1 MKKPLRLPEEEIM
14 SNRNLSHSIM
24 AMEPIDR
31 TGITELVVQRI
42 KDLLGRGELKAGS
55 RLPPERELADMLHI
69 SRPSLRTALK
79 ALSVMGVIHAKPGA
93 GTYIAKSLPEVFTEP
108 MHFMTL
114 INNTSIDE
122 LFEARLIIEA
132 GLAELAAE
140 RATEADIAA
149 LNEELE
155 GMRASI
161 GDPEEFLK
169 HDVRFHQVM
178 ARAADNKLM
187 SGVMDTVG
195 QLIFHIRRENIAQAN
210 DLDEAVE
217 WHEKIITAMR
227 KHDPKRAKETLSAHL
242 SAAHLALARQH
253 RPQNNG
259 NGMENDKAGKKKE
272 RGK

>member
-1 MKKPLRLPEEEIM
+1 MA
-14 SNRNLSHSIM
+14 NRNLNHSIT

-42 KDLLGRGELKAGS
+42 KELLGRGELKAGS

-79 ALSVMGVIHAKPGA
+79 ALSVMGVIRAKPGA
-93 GTYIAKSLPEVFTEP
+93 GTYIAQSLPEVFTEP

-114 INNTSIDE
+114 INNTSVDE

-140 RATEADIAA
+140 RATESDIAA
-149 LNEELE
+149 LTQEVEE
-155 GMRASI
+155 MRANT

-187 SGVMDTVG
+187 SGVMDTVA
-195 QLIFHIRRENIAQAN
+195 QLLFHIRRQNVARAN
-210 DLDEAVE
+210 DLEEAIE
-217 WHEKIITAMR
+217 WHEKLITAME
-227 KHDPKRAKETLSAHL
+227 KHDSKRAKDTLSGHL
-242 SAAHLALARQH
+242 RAAQLAWAREH
-253 RPQNNG
+253 RPENNG
-259 NGMENDKAGKKKE
+259 KIVEGDKAGKKKE
-272 RGK
+272 RVR

>member
-1 MKKPLRLPEEEIM
+1 MA
-14 SNRNLSHSIM
+14 NRNSNYLIT

-31 TGITELVVQRI
+31 SGITELVVQRI
-42 KDLLGRGELKAGS
+42 KELLGRGELKAGS

-114 INNTSIDE
+114 INNTSVEE

-149 LNEELE
+149 LIEEVE
-155 GMRASI
+155 EMKANT

-169 HDVRFHQVM
+169 HDVRFHQAM
-178 ARAADNKLM
+178 ARAANNKLM
-187 SGVMDTVG
+187 SGVMDTVA
-195 QLIFHIRRENIAQAN
+195 QLLFHIRRQNVAQAS
-210 DLDEAVE
+210 DLEEAID
-217 WHEKIITAMR
+217 WHEKIIVAMQ
-227 KHDPKRAKETLSAHL
+227 KHDPKRAKETISGHLRAAQSAW
-242 SAAHLALARQH
+242 AREH
-253 RPQNNG
+253 RPGNNG
-259 NGMENDKAGKKKE
+259 KVEEGDKAGKKKA

>member
-1 MKKPLRLPEEEIM
+1 MA
-14 SNRNLSHSIM
+14 NRNLYDSITTV
-24 AMEPIDR
+24 EPIDR
-31 TGITELVVQRI
+31 SGITELVVQRI
-42 KDLLGRGELKAGS
+42 KELLGRGELKAGS

-114 INNTSIDE
+114 INNTSVEE

-140 RATEADIAA
+140 RATDSDIAD
-149 LNEELE
+149 LIEEVE
-155 GMRASI
+155 EMKANT

-169 HDVRFHQVM
+169 HDVRFHQAM
-178 ARAADNKLM
+178 ARAANNKLM
-187 SGVMDTVG
+187 SGVMDTVAE
-195 QLIFHIRRENIAQAN
+195 LLFHIRRQNVAQAK
-210 DLDEAVE
+210 DLEEAIE
-217 WHEKIITAMR
+217 WHEKIVAAMR
-227 KHDPKRAKETLSAHL
+227 KHDPKRAKETLSGHL
-242 SAAHLALARQH
+242 RAAQSSWAREH
-253 RPQNNG
+253 MPESNG
-259 NGMENDKAGKKKE
+259 KVEEGDKAGGKKA

>member
-1 MKKPLRLPEEEIM
+1 M
-14 SNRNLSHSIM
+14 SNRNLNHSIT

-31 TGITELVVQRI
+31 AGITELVVQRI

-93 GTYIAKSLPEVFTEP
+93 GTYIAQSLPEVFTEP

-114 INNTSIDE
+114 INNTSVEE

-140 RATEADIAA
+140 RATESDIAA
-149 LNEELE
+149 LIEELE
-155 GMRASI
+155 GMKANT

-169 HDVRFHQVM
+169 HDVRFHQAM

-187 SGVMDTVG
+187 SGVMDTVA
-195 QLIFHIRRENIAQAN
+195 QLLFHIRRHNVAQAS
-210 DLDEAVE
+210 DLDDAIE
-217 WHEKIITAMR
+217 WHEKLITAMQ
-227 KHDPKRAKETLSAHL
+227 KHDLKRAKETISGHLRAAQSAWV
-242 SAAHLALARQH
+242 REH
-253 RPQNNG
+253 RLENNG
-259 NGMENDKAGKKKE
+259 KVVEGDKAGKKK
-272 RGK
+272 